1 MAVQSRDLHRSRDK
15 VHGSAFRSSN
25 ADFFVSVPS
34 VGQAISRT
42 LIADLP
48 EFGTLDRRQVAALAG
63 LAPSIR
69 YSGL

>member
-1 MAVQSRDLHRSRDK
+1 
-15 VHGSAFRSSN
+15 
-25 ADFFVSVPS
+25 VSVPS